1 MTLGIA
7 VTGRRRSTDLLTF
20 LVKFLDDGSKRRGA
34 SAASVRDRPVRDS
47 NSAERI
53 WIKDSDAKSA
63 SCIKYEG
70 RRTNSRD
77 LAVPTSFIA
86 LSPGNFSARER
97 TDGISLAPAEP
108 KKW

>member
-47 NSAERI
+47 NA
-53 WIKDSDAKSA
+53 A
-63 SCIKYEG
+63 
-70 RRTNSRD
+70 
-77 LAVPTSFIA
+77 
-86 LSPGNFSARER
+86 
-97 TDGISLAPAEP
+97 
-108 KKW
+108 